1 MVLALLLARQ
11 GVSVT
16 LLEAHRDFDR
26 DFRGDTIH
34 PATLEALDRLGLA
47 DRLLQFSHGKLEAMQ
62 FSSNGKI
69 TTLARFRRLKTRFP
83 YIMILPQVKFL
94 DFLATEARRYPA
106 FRLELGASVQE
117 LVQEDGV
124 TRGVRY
130 RGADDALHEIQA
142 PLTVGADGRFSKVRS
157 LCGAVPVKASPP
169 MDVLWF
175 RLPRHPGDPRDQITF
190 HVGGGLFIF
199 LFDRGDEWQV
209 GYALVK
215 GKYAETKAAGM
226 ESLRASLIL
235 QVPWLADRV
244 ESLRDWQQIVMLSVE
259 SSRVPT
265 WHQPGLLLIGDAA
278 HVMSPV
284 GGVGINYAIQDA
296 IEAANVLA
304 TPLRTGQVTHAV
316 LAEIQRRREPAVKLI
331 QRFQR
336 LVQDR
341 VVKTALDKDRPF
353 QLPWVARIMVK
364 IPILRDLPA
373 RLIAFGTRRARIQ

>member
-1 MVLALLLARQ
+1 MLLALLLARQ

-47 DRLLQFSHGKLEAMQ
+47 DRLLQFPHGKLEAMQ

-94 DFLATEARRYPA
+94 DFLAAEARRYPA
-106 FRLELGASVQE
+106 FRLELGASVQQ

-175 RLPRHPGDPRDQITF
+175 RLPRRPGDPSDRITF

-215 GKYAETKAAGM
+215 GKYAETKAAGLD
-226 ESLRASLIL
+226 SLRASLVL
-235 QVPWLADRV
+235 QIPWLADRV

-304 TPLRTGQVTHAV
+304 RPLRTGQVTHAE

-331 QRFQR
+331 QKFQR

-353 QLPWVARIMVK
+353 QLPWVARIMFK